1 MLGED
6 GLCSLAAWPECDE
19 SKTVDETV
27 EMAVQINGKLKATV
41 TLPVGVDK
49 ETAFAAARADS
60 RVERAM
66 EGMQTVK
73 EIFVPGKIINFVVKP
88 L

>member
-1 MLGED
+1 MGER
-6 GLCSLAAWPECDE
+6 GLCSLAEWPTYDE
-19 SKTVDETV
+19 AKTRDAEI

-49 ETAFAAARADS
+49 EAAFAAARADS
-60 RVERAM
+60 RVARAM